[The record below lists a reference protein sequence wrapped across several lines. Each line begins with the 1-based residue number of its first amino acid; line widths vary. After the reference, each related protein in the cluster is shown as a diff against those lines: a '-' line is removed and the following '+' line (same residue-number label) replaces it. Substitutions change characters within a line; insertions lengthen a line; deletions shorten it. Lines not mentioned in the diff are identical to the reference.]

1 MATYFLILYVLVS
14 GPGQDPVNIIS
25 TVTIAKS
32 IEACR
37 EGGTKFIKNAI
48 YAELPDLKTIAAGYQ
63 CVKNQND
70 VVI

>member
-14 GPGQDPVNIIS
+14 GVGQDPVNIIS
-25 TVTIAKS
+25 TVTIVKS

-37 EGGTKFIKNAI
+37 EGGTKFIKNAV
-48 YAELPDLKTIAAGYQ
+48 YAEIPDLDIVAAGYQ
-63 CVKNQND
+63 CIKNDKD